1 MSQISFYNKINP
13 CFLHCLKYESLEK
26 DWKTLM
32 KLFPFLVL
40 QLVFSCAAPVWAE
53 EPSLSML
60 KQITQAGGSLILDLE
75 KQDYTVSQLVDLA
88 SSLKYQ
94 STLTIKMVKGKLSP
108 VQCAQ
113 IAKARPGQV
122 IFWF

>member
-1 MSQISFYNKINP
+1 MKISTAFIMAL
-13 CFLHCLKYESLEK
+13 FL
-26 DWKTLM
+26 
-32 KLFPFLVL
+32 FL
-40 QLVFSCAAPVWAE
+40 SCPAWAE
-53 EPSLSML
+53 GPSIAML
-60 KQITQAGGSLILDLE
+60 KQIIQAGGSLILDLGE
-75 KQDYTVSQLVDLA
+75 HKYTVTQLQDLA

-94 STLTIKMVKGKLSP
+94 STLTIKLGDSQLSP

>member
-1 MSQISFYNKINP
+1 MKILIV
-13 CFLHCLKYESLEK
+13 FILQ
-26 DWKTLM
+26 
-32 KLFPFLVL
+32 FLVL
-40 QLVFSCAAPVWAE
+40 WSAPVWPE
-53 EPSLSML
+53 EASISML

-75 KQDYTVSQLVDLA
+75 KQRYTVPQLLDLA

-94 STLTIKMVKGKLSP
+94 STLTIKAGKGILSP

-113 IAKARPGQV
+113 IARARPGQV